1 MAVYQFSAKSTDSLE
16 DRAEGTIVAR
26 DKLDAFDKLM
36 RLHYTNIRL
45 RPLKGL
51 QAFFKQWSADVS

>member
-1 MAVYQFSAKSTDSLE
+1 MAVFEYSAKSTDSLE
-16 DRAEGTIVAR
+16 DKAQGTIIAR

-36 RLHYTNIRL
+36 RLHYTNIK
-45 RPLKGL
+45 LKPVRGI

>member
-1 MAVYQFSAKSTDSLE
+1 MAVFEFSAKSADSLE
-16 DRAEGTIVAR
+16 DKAQGTIIAR

-45 RPLKGL
+45 KPVRGI
-51 QAFFKQWSADVS
+51 QAFFKQWSADVN

>member
-1 MAVYQFSAKSTDSLE
+1 MVFEFSAKTADSLE
-16 DRAEGTIVAR
+16 DRAQGTIIAQ

-45 RPLKGL
+45 RPVRGI
-51 QAFFKQWSADVS
+51 QAFLKQWSADVS

>member
-1 MAVYQFSAKSTDSLE
+1 MAVFEFSAKSADSLE
-16 DRAEGTIVAR
+16 DKAQGTIIAR

-45 RPLKGL
+45 KPLRGI
-51 QAFFKQWSADVS
+51 QAFFKQWSADVN

>member
-1 MAVYQFSAKSTDSLE
+1 MAVFEYSAISADSLE
-16 DRAEGTIVAR
+16 DKAQGTILAR

-36 RLHYTNIRL
+36 RLHYTNIK
-45 RPLKGL
+45 LKPVRGI